1 MSAPTIESALA
12 DINQKLVTMGR
23 SFALVGGLA
32 VSFRAEVRFTRD
44 VDVAVVVKD
53 DADFESLVF
62 ALRASGYF
70 PLATVEHMQ
79 QKRLSTARLQSPMG
93 FVVDLIAASCGIE
106 REVVERATVIDLP
119 GVGRLRIARS
129 EELLAMKVLSM
140 SDRRLQ
146 DRIDARNL
154 ILYGDQLDLTAVTDN
169 LDRIVER
176 GFARGEDLHEKL
188 ASLLDEAKRE
198 E

>member
-1 MSAPTIESALA
+1 MSDPHFHE
-12 DINQKLVTMGR
+12 DHLV
-23 SFALVGGLA
+23 
-32 VSFRAEVRFTRD
+32 
-44 VDVAVVVKD
+44 
-53 DADFESLVF
+53 
-62 ALRASGYF
+62 
-70 PLATVEHMQ
+70 
-79 QKRLSTARLQSPMG
+79 
-93 FVVDLIAASCGIE
+93 E

-176 GFARGEDLHEKL
+176 GFDRGEDLHEKL